1 MFVRQRRQSGL
12 SRAIG
17 LAEVMYHA
25 TVRGVRGRHGSA
37 LISLLM
43 SVLQTVILVGAFW
56 LMISLMGIRS
66 FAIRGDF
73 VLYLFSGIFLF
84 MTHTNASS
92 AVFSAEGPTS
102 AMMLHSPMNTIVAI
116 VAAAVGSLYIQV
128 LSMIVVLYGYHAI
141 FKPITIDE
149 PVGAFAMVLLS
160 WFSGVAV
167 GMVILPLKPWFPS
180 VASMAN
186 MIWSRANML
195 ASGKMFVANTLTFTM
210 LRLFDWNPLFH
221 LIDQARGF
229 TFITYNPR
237 YTSISYPVYVTITL
251 LVIGLMG
258 EFYTRRAASISWGAK
273 R

>member
-102 AMMLHSPMNTIVAI
+102 AMMLHSPMNTIVATPNNP
-116 VAAAVGSLYIQV
+116 VTGCTPNNQATPRMTSTCNDV
-128 LSMIVVLYGYHAI
+128 MVVTKMTRLR
-141 FKPITIDE
+141 ITD
-149 PVGAFAMVLLS
+149 V
-160 WFSGVAV
+160 
-167 GMVILPLKPWFPS
+167 
-180 VASMAN
+180 
-186 MIWSRANML
+186 R
-195 ASGKMFVANTLTFTM
+195 
-210 LRLFDWNPLFH
+210 
-221 LIDQARGF
+221 
-229 TFITYNPR
+229 
-237 YTSISYPVYVTITL
+237 
-251 LVIGLMG
+251 
-258 EFYTRRAASISWGAK
+258 
-273 R
+273 